1 MDEVYY
7 PRRMDAAL
15 RRAAT
20 EFPVVLVTGARQVGK
35 STLIMTAFTD
45 AYYVSMDHISEA
57 RQLEEDPRLFFAR
70 HGKTLLLDEI
80 QYAPSAFRH
89 LKARVDEDRHVM
101 GQYILT
107 GSQKFQLMKG
117 VTESLAGRVA
127 ILELEGLSVRELGLK
142 GKVDWPEALAKGGY
156 PELWRKPGMDLNRYF
171 GSYIATYV
179 DRDVAGIIDVR
190 NRRDFDRFLSACAA
204 RSGGVLNMSDLARDV
219 AISHETARQWIHVLE
234 ATNQITLLAP
244 YFETLGGRLTK
255 APKLYMN
262 DTGLMCHLLGFD
274 ENVLARSHYAGAV
287 WETFVF
293 GELRKR
299 IAEAG
304 KPRKLYYYRDK
315 NKLEVDFLEV
325 GGGEIQLYEA
335 KFTEAVEDNSVSKAF
350 TPMRRVAEVLEKSR
364 VNRVGGMNVVCRT
377 EVPYLR
383 QGVKITNPVE
393 M

>member
-1 MDEVYY
+1 MNG
-7 PRRMDAAL
+7 AL
-15 RRAAT
+15 RRAAR
-20 EFPVVLVTGARQVGK
+20 EFPVILVTGARQVGK
-35 STLIMTAFTD
+35 STMVITAFPG
-45 AYYVSMDHISEA
+45 ASYVTMDHISEA
-57 RQLEEDPRLFFAR
+57 RQLEENPRQFFAR

-80 QYAPSAFRH
+80 QYTPSAFRH
-89 LKARVDEDRHVM
+89 MKARVDEDRHTM
-101 GQYILT
+101 GQYVLT

-127 ILELEGLSVRELGLK
+127 ILELEGFSVRELRLS
-142 GKVDWPEALAKGGY
+142 GKVDWVSVLVKGGY
-156 PELWRKPGMDLNRYF
+156 PELWRRPDIDLNRFF
-171 GSYIATYV
+171 GSYVATYV
-179 DRDVAGIIDVR
+179 ERDVMGILDVR

-219 AISHETARQWIHVLE
+219 DISHETARQWIQVLE
-234 ATNQITLLAP
+234 ATNQITLLPP

-255 APKLYMN
+255 APKLYLN

-274 ENVLARSHYAGAV
+274 ANVVARSHYAGAV

-299 IAEAG
+299 IAEDG
-304 KPRKLYYYRDK
+304 KPRRLYYYRDK

-335 KFTEAVEDNSVSKAF
+335 KFTEAVEDTSVSKAF
-350 TPMRRVAEVLEKSR
+350 GPLKRVAEVLEKSR

-377 EVPYLR
+377 ELPYVR
-383 QGVKITNPVE
+383 QGVKVTNPVE
-393 M
+393 L